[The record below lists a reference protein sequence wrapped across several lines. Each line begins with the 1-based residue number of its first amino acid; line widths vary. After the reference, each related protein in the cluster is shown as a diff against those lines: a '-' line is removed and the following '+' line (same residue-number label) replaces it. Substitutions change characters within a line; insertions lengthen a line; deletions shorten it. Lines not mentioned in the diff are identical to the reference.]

1 MTDTL
6 QSHLEDY
13 AQSQSMKVFT
23 SQADLSPKDK
33 PMVEMAAWCAAHQ
46 DIVVMNSGLILS
58 SAPTSRNVQNCKIVM
73 LNKDLNPGKVVAA
86 SPALVA
92 MLLANANAAQEFK
105 HHGEP
110 ESVSEQQ
117 QRLRHLIREAR
128 QSQASDV
135 HIEVRADI
143 ARIRFRKHGELY
155 LHAEWMAKLGRELA
169 SVAFNKETDNAV
181 SHFNPMI
188 PQSASMTLRL
198 EGQDIRLRLASMPAH
213 GGFDIVMRVLAT
225 ADDHIEALPDLGYN
239 SAQIDLLKKAMHYP
253 HGAVLI
259 AGPTGSGKTTTVA
272 SCLQSMPSYRKVYSI
287 EEPVE
292 KVVKNVSQVPIH
304 TEKEDR
310 SFAAMGRAALRM
322 DPDVIVLGEMR
333 DEPTAHV
340 MVRAALTGH
349 LVYSTLHANSATGI
363 VTRLVDMGISPVL
376 LADKNVLVSLIC
388 QRLVPVLC
396 SNCKRA
402 LSESEEHRE
411 HIARLTHVLKDIERL
426 KVRGLGCDQCFGTGL
441 IGRTVIAEIIW
452 VDDKG
457 REFIQQVDT
466 VAWEHYLREQGWRSH
481 QEAAIDL
488 VQQGLC
494 DPLDVEQVIGELNLI
509 SNNEVYRY

>member
-1 MTDTL
+1 MSEASISRL
-6 QSHLEDY
+6 REY
-13 AQSQSMKVFT
+13 ADSQSMKLFT
-23 SQADLSPKDK
+23 TQADLSPKEK
-33 PMVEMAAWCAAHQ
+33 PMVEMAAWCAAHE
-46 DIVVMNSGLILS
+46 DIVVMSSGLILT

-73 LNKDLNPGKVVAA
+73 LNKGLRPGKVVAA
-86 SPALVA
+86 MPALVA

-105 HHGEP
+105 DHGEP

-117 QRLRHLIREAR
+117 QRLRHLVREAR
-128 QSQASDV
+128 QSQTSDI
-135 HIEVRADI
+135 HIEVRDDI

-198 EGQDIRLRLASMPAH
+198 DGSDIRLRLASMPAH

-225 ADDHIEALPDLGYN
+225 ADDHIEALPDLGYSN
-239 SAQIDLLKKAMHYP
+239 KQIDLLKKAMHYP

-272 SCLQSMPSYRKVYSI
+272 SCLQTIPMHRKVYSI

-292 KVVKNVSQVPIH
+292 KVVKNVSQIPIH

-333 DEPTAHV
+333 DESTAHV

-349 LVYSTLHANSATGI
+349 LVFSTLHANSATGI
-363 VTRLVDMGISPVL
+363 VTRLVDMGISSVL

-396 SNCKRA
+396 AHCAVPFSH
-402 LSESEEHRE
+402 SEEHRTQQTRLE
-411 HIARLTHVLKDIERL
+411 SVIKTVDTLKAR
-426 KVRGLGCDQCFGTGL
+426 GMGCDHCQGTGL
-441 IGRTVIAEIIW
+441 SGRTVIAEIIW
-452 VDDKG
+452 VDDKS
-457 REFIQQVDT
+457 REFIAQVDT
-466 VAWEHYLREQGWRSH
+466 VGWEQYLRAQGWQSH
-481 QEAAIDL
+481 QESAIEL
-488 VQQGLC
+488 IEQGVC
-494 DPLDVEQVIGELNLI
+494 DVLDVEQVIGELNLI
-509 SNNEVYRY
+509 QHNDVYQY